1 MREKVSGTLTV
12 FNPRGQPY
20 LTHFVP
26 MPPRLDSLDG
36 KTVYFVDI
44 RFMGGNT
51 FLHEMMDWFA
61 TNMPQ
66 VKTVFREKIGDY
78 YKDDPDLWAEIKAKG
93 DAMITG
99 VGH

>member
-1 MREKVSGTLTV
+1 MGDKISGKITV
-12 FNPRGQPY
+12 LNPRGQPY
-20 LTHFVP
+20 LTRFVP
-26 MPPRLDSLDG
+26 MPPRLDRLEG

-44 RFMGGNT
+44 RFMGGDI

-61 TNMPQ
+61 RNMPQ
-66 VKTVFREKIGDY
+66 VKMVFKEKIGDY